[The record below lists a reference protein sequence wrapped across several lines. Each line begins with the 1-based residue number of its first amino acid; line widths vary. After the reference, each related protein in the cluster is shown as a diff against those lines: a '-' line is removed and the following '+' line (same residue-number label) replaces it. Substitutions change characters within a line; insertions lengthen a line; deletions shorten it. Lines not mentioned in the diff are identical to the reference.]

1 MSIAGLLDELE
12 AEARRESK
20 RLENAGKLEHGFT
33 EAFYPLSAAEE
44 REARRNNAALLLAD
58 TWDVFCALMRREK
71 VPAHRLRRRYLD
83 QHKARVG

>member
-12 AEARRESK
+12 TEARRESR
-20 RLENAGKLEHGFT
+20 RLEHAGKLEHGFT

-58 TWDVFCALMRREK
+58 TWDVFCALMRRER
-71 VPAHRLRRRYLD
+71 VPAHRIRSHYTT
-83 QHKARVG
+83 QHKSRVR